1 MTFNT
6 WRPWAVFLPSGN
18 LVVNMFE
25 IYLTE
30 VKKMWVLNR
39 ICEEKNRYFKK
50 TTVGSEQLSELFSYK
65 YSRTSSIW
73 ISTVPE
79 NTHARATVLQTTR
92 NPQFNQYRY
101 NNQNRDFQTNGRY
114 QNRGN
119 FRGRYQPRY
128 SVNYNR
134 NNRNS
139 QHHQNNRNGNS
150 NFNSNTYR
158 NLNRNNNHARMYLAN
173 QHDNPQINSNNPS
186 NEITNVQ
193 QTSSTENG
201 GVDTN
206 PNYFFAQQ

>member
-73 ISTVPE
+73 ISTVPDDLPDTITCGIPFE
-79 NTHARATVLQTTR
+79 ILCIIKYNAILSNGKSFNKKVELINVKIILEWIKYMKQFLPVLKMLRTI
-92 NPQFNQYRY
+92 
-101 NNQNRDFQTNGRY
+101 DKE
-114 QNRGN
+114 
-119 FRGRYQPRY
+119 
-128 SVNYNR
+128 V
-134 NNRNS
+134 
-139 QHHQNNRNGNS
+139 
-150 NFNSNTYR
+150 
-158 NLNRNNNHARMYLAN
+158 
-173 QHDNPQINSNNPS
+173 
-186 NEITNVQ
+186 
-193 QTSSTENG
+193 
-201 GVDTN
+201 
-206 PNYFFAQQ
+206 